1 MKLIIIG
8 GLTNGKIL
16 IDYFLKKKNISI
28 ELIITYPI
36 HYNIPRYKNLNI
48 SDKYQI
54 PVVYDLDANKY
65 FDLISKIKPDL
76 IFVVG
81 WSGMISQ
88 KIINLSKIG
97 CIGFHPSKLPKDRG
111 RSVIAWQIEEGKNRT
126 SYTSFFMK
134 KEPDTGDIIVQQ
146 NFKIE
151 KNDYINAVLDK
162 VDYALEKM
170 LPKIYTMM
178 RKKKFVRIKQ
188 NLKLGNYRKVRNDK
202 NSLINWTKSAQDIYN
217 KIRAISRPY
226 PGAFYIKNNIKV
238 KVWKSKILNL
248 KINTNF
254 IAGDVIKIY
263 KNGNKVFMTNDKPI
277 LIYSNNNEKK

>member
-1 MKLIIIG
+1 
-8 GLTNGKIL
+8 
-16 IDYFLKKKNISI
+16 
-28 ELIITYPI
+28 
-36 HYNIPRYKNLNI
+36 
-48 SDKYQI
+48 
-54 PVVYDLDANKY
+54 
-65 FDLISKIKPDL
+65 
-76 IFVVG
+76 
-81 WSGMISQ
+81 
-88 KIINLSKIG
+88 
-97 CIGFHPSKLPKDRG
+97 
-111 RSVIAWQIEEGKNRT
+111 
-126 SYTSFFMK
+126 
-134 KEPDTGDIIVQQ
+134 
-146 NFKIE
+146 
-151 KNDYINAVLDK
+151 
-162 VDYALEKM
+162 
-170 LPKIYTMM
+170 M